1 MVKTLPQELKLT
13 DLSICPQL
21 KRGRQLVLAGNSA
34 QPTEP
39 VLVRELNTWIR
50 FSPRQAATTD
60 GLFDAASD
68 NPTLPYSARRPVEAA
83 LA

>member
-1 MVKTLPQELKLT
+1 MAKTFPQALKPT
-13 DLSICPQL
+13 DLSICPQVN
-21 KRGRQLVLAGNSA
+21 RRRHLALAVNSA
-34 QPTEP
+34 QPAEP
-39 VLVRELNTWIR
+39 VLVRELKTWIR

-68 NPTLPYSARRPVEAA
+68 NPTLSYTARRPVEAM